1 MESPMKYEDERGMV
15 NSVNVYVTEET
26 EYFDKSVQIYINMNI
41 YSEKRWCKMKDK
53 DISIRNYNEN
63 FEQFYSTV
71 NDIKNSI
78 VKDLVHAYDR
88 ESEKRRNSA
97 AVQCAD
103 DKLNKE
109 EVSSTETGK

>member
-1 MESPMKYEDERGMV
+1 MKYEDERGMI
-15 NSVNVYVTEET
+15 NSVNVYPTEET
-26 EYFDKSVQIYINMNI
+26 EYFDKSAQIVINMNI

-53 DISIRNYNEN
+53 DVCIRSYNEN
-63 FEQFYSTV
+63 FEQFYSAV
-71 NDIKNSI
+71 SDIRSSV
-78 VKDLVHAYDR
+78 VKDLVHEYDR